1 MAEKDHLKLKVN
13 WTAYGL
19 TILLVAL
26 ATLLGFLFEWRDAR
40 ANVIMLYM
48 LGVVYAATSIGRGPA
63 IATSIL
69 SVLAFDYFFVS
80 PAIGFYPA
88 DVKYFFSLSVMLT
101 VAILVSELATRARER
116 AKLAQERVQTTEA
129 QYGLSRD
136 LSSTKAVDELLS
148 VAVRHFSEV
157 FNCKSVILMPREPDG
172 KLFPAATNQPLE
184 LSDVELGA
192 ARSAYMTKHL
202 VDPSTDTGNGAFGL
216 YLPLI
221 GSQKTVGVVGM
232 ISTDGDFEF
241 DQPHRNLL
249 FAFANQVAVALE
261 RAILW
266 KSTEEANIRADRE
279 RLRSALLSSVSH
291 DLRTPLSSITGAAS
305 SLIES
310 VDVMSPEIVK
320 ELLHSIY
327 DEADRLN
334 RLVGNLLDMTRLQA
348 GVITVKKDWNS
359 LEEIIG
365 AAITRLRGRL
375 RDHKIVVKI
384 PDDLPLID
392 VDPTLIEQ
400 LFINLLDNAAKYSKP
415 GNEIRISARVSN
427 RVLTVEVFNTGSEL
441 LSGEESK
448 VFEKFYRGRHTL
460 TGGGVGLGLAICQAI
475 VQTHGGKIL
484 AENMSGEGVSF
495 FVTIP
500 LEGDAPK
507 VAPEEEGVEVSK

>member
-1 MAEKDHLKLKVN
+1 LKVKLA
-13 WTAYGL
+13 AYGL
-19 TILLVAL
+19 TIVLVAL
-26 ATLLGFLFEWRDAR
+26 ATLLGFLFDWRDAR

-48 LGVVYAATSIGRGPA
+48 LGVVYTATSMGRGPA
-63 IATSIL
+63 IFTSIL

-88 DVKYFFSLSVMLT
+88 DVKYFFSLSVMLS

-129 QYGLSRD
+129 QYSLSRD

-157 FNCKSVILMPREPDG
+157 FHCKAAILLPREADG
-172 KLFPAATNQPLE
+172 KLFPAVTNQPFE
-184 LSDVELGA
+184 LSEAELSS
-192 ARSAYMTKHL
+192 ARDAYMTKHL
-202 VDPSTDTGNGAFGL
+202 VDPANDTDNGAFGL

-221 GSQKTVGVVGM
+221 GSQKTVGVVGL
-232 ISTDGDFEF
+232 ISSEGAFDF

-249 FAFANQVAVALE
+249 FAFANQIAVALE
-261 RAILW
+261 RAVLW
-266 KSTEEANIRADRE
+266 KTTEEANIRADRE

-310 VDVMSPEIVK
+310 VDVMSSDTVK

-348 GVITVKKDWNS
+348 GIITVKKDWNS
-359 LEEIIG
+359 LEEIVG

-375 RDHKIVVKI
+375 RDHKVVVKF

-400 LFINLLDNAAKYSKP
+400 LFINLLDNAAKYSKA
-415 GNEIRISARVSN
+415 GNEIRISAQVSN

-441 LSGEESK
+441 LSGEEAK

-495 FVTIP
+495 FVTLP
-500 LEGDAPK
+500 LEGEAPK
-507 VAPEEEGVEVSK
+507 VIPEEESVEASK